1 MSEKI
6 KAQPRVSRLVV
17 GLGKTSRPNVDRD
30 EWVKTHYEIEFEIG
44 AGLTPDEFEKARK
57 AALQTIEGW
66 LAESVVKS
74 ALAELNPAEL
84 DKLPWKEYKPGHR
97 NAWIFANT
105 EGAERLFE
113 AIKSVQSGK
122 VEVGGFVYRL
132 SGKELQFISRTVVAE
147 ATQK

>member
-1 MSEKI
+1 MND
-6 KAQPRVSRLVV
+6 KAEQKPRINRLVV
-17 GLGKTSRPNVDRD
+17 GLGKTSRPSADRE
-30 EWVKTHYEIEFEIG
+30 EWIKTHYEIEFEIG

-66 LAESVVKS
+66 LATSANKSV
-74 ALAELNPAEL
+74 LAELNPAEL

-105 EGAERLFE
+105 QGAENLLE
-113 AIKSVQSGK
+113 AIKSSQNGK

-132 SGKELQFISRTVVAE
+132 SGKELQFISRTVAAE
-147 ATQK
+147 AAQK